1 MFNKIAM
8 GAISLT
14 LILLPSICLADNSK
28 PPNILFIMV
37 DDLRPELGIYDHPVV
52 KTPHIDKFSKN
63 ATIFTNA
70 YVNVPVCGAS
80 RASMMTGVRP
90 NQVRFRTYQA
100 RADKEAPDAET
111 LFGML
116 KSNDYVTHSIGKI
129 MHFSDDSS
137 DDWSVPPWKP
147 KVEHGM
153 GHRNYL
159 LDENISFFKKNRT
172 GPPFEKAEVNDN
184 AYFDGKTTVEAL
196 NRLGVLSKKQDPF
209 FLAVGFVKPHLPFNA
224 PKKYWDLYDHS
235 KIHLPDNA
243 EQPTKAPPKAK
254 HAFGELRK
262 FDGIPENPLPV
273 PDDIARQLI
282 HGYYACVS
290 YIDAQIGMLLSRLDS
305 LNLTEN
311 TIVFILGDHGWSLG
325 EHGLWAKHSPF
336 DLATRTPLIVRT
348 PDHLNG
354 TSKSGKSHGL
364 VEFVDIFP
372 TITELTK
379 LKKLDQLDG
388 ESFAAQLKNPSS
400 QGKSAVFPRWAIAEI
415 IKTDQYSYTEWRDK
429 RGGVLERML
438 YDHNLD
444 PEETY
449 NVSGE
454 PEYAEIV
461 KSLHQRLSEHVS
473 EFGI

>member
-14 LILLPSICLADNSK
+14 LILLPSICLADNSNA
-28 PPNILFIMV
+28 PNILFIMV

-80 RASMMTGVRP
+80 RASMMTGIRP

-100 RADKEAPDAET
+100 RADKDAPDAET
-111 LFGML
+111 IFGML

-184 AYFDGKTTVEAL
+184 SYFDGKTTVEAL

-209 FLAVGFVKPHLPFNA
+209 FLA
-224 PKKYWDLYDHS
+224 
-235 KIHLPDNA
+235 
-243 EQPTKAPPKAK
+243 
-254 HAFGELRK
+254 
-262 FDGIPENPLPV
+262 DGAI
-273 PDDIARQLI
+273 
-282 HGYYACVS
+282 S
-290 YIDAQIGMLLSRLDS
+290 LSR
-305 LNLTEN
+305 
-311 TIVFILGDHGWSLG
+311 
-325 EHGLWAKHSPF
+325 
-336 DLATRTPLIVRT
+336 RTQALQT
-348 PDHLNG
+348 H
-354 TSKSGKSHGL
+354 
-364 VEFVDIFP
+364 
-372 TITELTK
+372 
-379 LKKLDQLDG
+379 
-388 ESFAAQLKNPSS
+388 
-400 QGKSAVFPRWAIAEI
+400 
-415 IKTDQYSYTEWRDK
+415 
-429 RGGVLERML
+429 
-438 YDHNLD
+438 
-444 PEETY
+444 
-449 NVSGE
+449 
-454 PEYAEIV
+454 
-461 KSLHQRLSEHVS
+461 
-473 EFGI
+473 

>member
-1 MFNKIAM
+1 M
-8 GAISLT
+8 T
-14 LILLPSICLADNSK
+14 LIVVLVSTFVFADDSER
-28 PPNILFIMV
+28 PNVLFIMV
-37 DDLRPELGIYDHPVV
+37 DDLRPELGAYDHHVV
-52 KTPHIDKFSKN
+52 KTPNIDEFSSR
-63 ATIFTNA
+63 ATLFTNA

-80 RASMMTGVRP
+80 RASMMTGIRP
-90 NQVRFRTYQA
+90 NQVRFRSYQA

-111 LFGML
+111 LFGVL
-116 KSNDYVTHSIGKI
+116 KSNDYQTHSIGKI
-129 MHFSDDSS
+129 MHFANDSE
-137 DDWSVPPWKP
+137 DDWTSLPWKP

-159 LDENISFFKKNRT
+159 LEENIKFFKKHKT
-172 GPPFEKAEVNDN
+172 GPPFEMADVEDS
-184 AYFDGKTTVEAL
+184 AYFDGKTTLEAL
-196 NRLGVLSKKQDPF
+196 NRLNQLSKNQKPF

-235 KIHLPDNA
+235 KIQLPGNPN
-243 EQPTKAPPKAK
+243 QPINAPPKAK

-262 FDGIPENPLPV
+262 FDGIPKNPLPV
-273 PDDIARQLI
+273 SDSMARKLI

-290 YIDAQIGMLLSRLDS
+290 YIDAQIGILLEGLDN
-305 LNLTEN
+305 LNLSEN

-348 PDHLNG
+348 PEHLSE
-354 TSKSGKSHGL
+354 TYKSGRAHGL
-364 VEFVDIFP
+364 VEFIDIFP
-372 TITELTK
+372 TIMELVD
-379 LKKLDQLDG
+379 LAELDQLDG
-388 ESFAAQLKNPSS
+388 KSFVEQLKDPLSD
-400 QGKSAVFPRWAIAEI
+400 GKEVVFPRWSIAEI

-444 PEETY
+444 PEETF
-449 NVSGE
+449 NVSEE
-454 PEYAEIV
+454 PEYADIV
-461 KSLHQRLSEHVS
+461 KLLHRRLSQHVS